1 MFTGFTDATVEYFLN
16 LRFHNYHSF
25 FQETKETYYQDVR
38 QPFYDLIE
46 ELAPV
51 MLEIDPEIEVRPH
64 KCLARLHRDTRF
76 SKDKSPYRDHLWF
89 LFRKSGEPREG
100 SVMYWFEFGPDR
112 LEWGLGFWGENK
124 EAMELLRRRMAAQP
138 RRFMDLID
146 DCRMHENKLRLGGYS
161 YKRLAVPE
169 NIPPALADWYVKKD
183 LYIFREAPPYRWAF
197 EPKLAERIAKDF
209 KLLAPM
215 YRTLRGALNDLQAE

>member
-25 FQETKETYYQDVR
+25 FEETREAYYQDVR
-38 QPFYDLIE
+38 QPFYDFIQD
-46 ELAPV
+46 LAET
-51 MLEIDPEIEVRPH
+51 MLKIDPEMETRPH
-64 KCLARLHRDTRF
+64 KCLSRIHRDTRF
-76 SKDKSPYRDHLWF
+76 SKDKSPYRDHLWL
-89 LFRKSGEPREG
+89 LFRRAGEPREG

-124 EAMELLRRRMAAQP
+124 EAMELLRKRMAAQP
-138 RRFMDLID
+138 QRFMDLIG
-146 DCRMHENKLRLGGYS
+146 DCQMEKHRLRLGGYS
-161 YKRLAVPE
+161 YKRMSVPE

-197 EPKLAERIAKDF
+197 EPKLVDRVAKDF
-209 KLLAPM
+209 KTLAPV
-215 YRTLRGALNDLQAE
+215 YRTLRGALDDLQAQ